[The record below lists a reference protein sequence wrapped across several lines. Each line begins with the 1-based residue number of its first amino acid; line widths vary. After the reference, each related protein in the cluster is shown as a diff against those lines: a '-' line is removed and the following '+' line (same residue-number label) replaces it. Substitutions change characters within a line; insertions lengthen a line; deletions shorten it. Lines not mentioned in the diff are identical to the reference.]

1 MKVFLATLR
10 EFLLLWLLYFIFIA
24 IVALVGLYLMGP
36 VVVFVKGGE
45 FKVPWSIE
53 PLLTVGRGV
62 VAGSFAL
69 AVVMFLWEHLKQ
81 KRVGDKS

>member
-1 MKVFLATLR
+1 MKIFLTKLR

-36 VVVFVKGGE
+36 VVVFVKSGE

-53 PLLTVGRGV
+53 PLLAVGRGV

-69 AVVMFLWEHLKQ
+69 AVVMFVWEHLRQ
-81 KRVGDKS
+81 KRDR